1 MKNYQGLSIER
12 LRELLSKM
20 KDVRAVL
27 IGDMCLDVYWF
38 ADMTRSVLSR
48 ETPHFPLPVVSE
60 RMSAGAG
67 GNAAANMAVLCDNLT
82 PVGIIGDDWRGIC
95 LYDLFKNGGVCCDGF
110 VRVKGRV
117 TNAYC
122 KPMRRGYLGF
132 DVEDPRIDFESFEPI
147 DEATEKAILSALDA
161 AVKDADVLAV
171 SDQFEYG
178 CITPKIRERIC
189 ELAKDGLLTV
199 VDSRSRIGLYHSC
212 TLKPNE
218 IECARALGK
227 PDAALGKNAS
237 GEDILTALGELRE
250 KSGSD
255 VCLTLGDRGCII
267 GRGDS
272 ITEINAARL
281 EPPFDTVGAGDCFLS
296 ALSLALGSGA
306 SDGEAAVIGSLAS
319 AICVKKIGTT
329 GSASAEEITA
339 LFEKLATNG

>member
-1 MKNYQGLSIER
+1 MKSYQGLGEER
-12 LRELLSKM
+12 LAILLNKM
-20 KDVRAVL
+20 KNARAVL

-38 ADMTRSVLSR
+38 ADMTKSVLSR

-67 GNAAANMAVLCDNLT
+67 GNAAANMAVLCEHLT
-82 PVGIIGDDWRGIC
+82 PVGIIGDDWRGGC
-95 LYDLFKNGGVCCDGF
+95 LYDVFSRAGTSCEGF
-110 VRVKGRV
+110 VRVSGRV

-147 DEATEKAILSALDA
+147 DEATEDKLLAALEAAI
-161 AVKDADVLAV
+161 KDSDVLAV

-189 ELAKDGLLTV
+189 ELAAGGLTTV
-199 VDSRSRIGLYHSC
+199 VDSRSRIGEYKNC
-212 TLKPNE
+212 ILKPNE
-218 IECARALGK
+218 IECARALGL
-227 PDAALGKNAS
+227 PDAALGHAAS
-237 GEDILTALGELRE
+237 REDILSALSALRE

-272 ITEINAARL
+272 ITEIKAARL
-281 EPPFDTVGAGDCFLS
+281 EPPFDTVGAGDCFIS
-296 ALSLALGSGA
+296 AFSLALAAGA
-306 SDGEAAVIGSLAS
+306 TDGEAAIIGSLAS

-329 GSASAEEITA
+329 GSASDAEILD
-339 LFEKLATNG
+339 LFGRLATNG